1 MLEID
6 LKSDD
11 RFAIPAH
18 VAAKLLKD
26 EAVLLD
32 LKEGLYF
39 GLNDVG
45 SRIWTLL
52 GEEKSLSEICDQLLA
67 EYDVSRE
74 ELESHVQALVK
85 ELLGKGLIEP
95 VA

>member
-1 MLEID
+1 MN
-6 LKSDD
+6 SDA

-18 VAAKLLKD
+18 IAAKLLKD

-32 LKEGLYF
+32 LKEGFYF

-45 SRIWTLL
+45 SRIWTLV
-52 GEEKSLSEICDQLLA
+52 GEEKSLSEICDQLLR
-67 EYDVSRE
+67 EYEVPRD
-74 ELESHVQALVK
+74 ELEKHVQSLLR

-95 VA
+95 AS

>member
-1 MLEID
+1 
-6 LKSDD
+6 LKPDD

-32 LKEGLYF
+32 LKEGIYF

-45 SRIWTLL
+45 SRIWTLIDEQRTL
-52 GEEKSLSEICDQLLA
+52 GEICDTLIA
-67 EYDVSRE
+67 EYEVSRDDLERHVHTLVE
-74 ELESHVQALVK
+74 ELLNN
-85 ELLGKGLIEP
+85 GLIEP
-95 VA
+95 ST

>member
-1 MLEID
+1 MLEVD
-6 LKSDD
+6 LTPDD

-45 SRIWTLL
+45 SRIWTLI
-52 GEEKSLSEICDQLLA
+52 GEEMSLSEICDRLLT

-74 ELESHVQALVK
+74 ELESHVRALVR

>member
-1 MLEID
+1 M
-6 LKSDD
+6 KPDD

-32 LKEGLYF
+32 LKEGFYF

-45 SRIWTLL
+45 SRIWTLVGEQRTL
-52 GEEKSLSEICDQLLA
+52 GEICDQLIT
-67 EYDVSRE
+67 EYEVSRDELERHVHTLVE
-74 ELESHVQALVK
+74 ELLN
-85 ELLGKGLIEP
+85 KGLVEP
-95 VA
+95 SS

>member
-1 MLEID
+1 
-6 LKSDD
+6 LKPDD

-32 LKEGLYF
+32 LREGFYF

-45 SRIWTLL
+45 SRIWTLVGEQRTL
-52 GEEKSLSEICDQLLA
+52 GEICDMLII
-67 EYDVSRE
+67 EYEVSRDELERHVHTLVE
-74 ELESHVQALVK
+74 ELLNRGLV
-85 ELLGKGLIEP
+85 ELSS
-95 VA
+95 

>member
-1 MLEID
+1 M
-6 LKSDD
+6 KPDD

-32 LKEGLYF
+32 LKEGFYF

-45 SRIWTLL
+45 SRIWTLI
-52 GEEKSLSEICDQLLA
+52 GEQRTLAEICDTLIT
-67 EYDVSRE
+67 EYEVSRD
-74 ELESHVQALVK
+74 ELEDMSTRSSK
-85 ELLGKGLIEP
+85 NS
-95 VA
+95 

>member
-1 MLEID
+1 MTP
-6 LKSDD
+6 DD

-32 LKEGLYF
+32 LKEGFYF

-45 SRIWTLL
+45 SRIWTLV
-52 GEEKSLSEICDQLLA
+52 GEEKSMSEICDQLLT

-74 ELESHVQALVK
+74 ELESHVTALVK
-85 ELLGKGLIEP
+85 ELLSKGLIEP

>member
-1 MLEID
+1 
-6 LKSDD
+6 LKPDD

-18 VAAKLLKD
+18 IAAKLLKD

-32 LKEGLYF
+32 LKEGFYF

-45 SRIWTLL
+45 SRIWTLV
-52 GEEKSLSEICDQLLA
+52 GEEKSLSEICDQLLG
-67 EYDVSRE
+67 EYDVTRDD
-74 ELESHVQALVK
+74 LERHVRSLLQ

>member
-1 MLEID
+1 MTP
-6 LKSDD
+6 DD

-32 LKEGLYF
+32 LKEGFYF

-45 SRIWTLL
+45 SRIWTLV
-52 GEEKSLSEICDQLLA
+52 GEEKSMAEICDQLLT

-74 ELESHVQALVK
+74 ELESHVTALVK
-85 ELLGKGLIEP
+85 ELLSKGLIEP

>member
-1 MLEID
+1 M
-6 LKSDD
+6 KPDD

-18 VAAKLLKD
+18 IAAKLLKE

-32 LKEGLYF
+32 LKEGFYF

-52 GEEKSLSEICDQLLA
+52 GEENSLAEICDQLLA

-74 ELESHVQALVK
+74 ELERHVQALVK